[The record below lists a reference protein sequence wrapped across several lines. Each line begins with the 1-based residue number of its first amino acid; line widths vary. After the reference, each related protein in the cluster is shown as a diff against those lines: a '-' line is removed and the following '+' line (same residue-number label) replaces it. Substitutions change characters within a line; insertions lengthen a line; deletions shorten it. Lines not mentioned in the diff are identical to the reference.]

1 MAANDFALTVD
12 ADLGREIP
20 RRLRLLMLPTNE
32 FFAIS
37 SPIAFS
43 QPCRDHPTMNYSVR
57 RTICGAG
64 CPCPLWEP

>member
-1 MAANDFALTVD
+1 
-12 ADLGREIP
+12 
-20 RRLRLLMLPTNE
+20 LLMLPTNE

-43 QPCRDHPTMNYSVR
+43 QPCRARPTMNYSVR